1 MNKNKELELVIE
13 KIRELEILKEE
24 LILEDLISNIISRLE
39 RDSSITEEAEKI
51 IEGERDVD
59 YGDPVENFRRIS
71 KIAGILL
78 GEEISPRTCCLILI
92 SVKFAR
98 EIYKHKRD
106 NLVDIVG
113 YSIILN
119 LIEDSE
125 I

>member
-1 MNKNKELELVIE
+1 MNKEIELVIE
-13 KIRELEILKEE
+13 KIKEIEILKEE
-24 LILEDLISNIISRLE
+24 LLLGANISDIISKIE
-39 RDSSITEEAEKI
+39 RDPSITEEAEKI
-51 IEGERDVD
+51 IGGERDAD

-71 KIAGILL
+71 KIANLLL

-98 EIYKHKRD
+98 ELYKHKRD